1 VIGESLLEGSNEFEE
16 DFCEDSDD
24 DETRLQ
30 RALPQSKKAHTESAL
45 KAYMWTKGDELF
57 VAIHKVRGV
66 QVRPGVSGDGT
77 EIQLNFHYPG
87 IRADDL
93 GADLGRTLAENTDL
107 GVARDGVAIYRPYSS
122 VLLRNPRFAE
132 QQPVNENLILFQ
144 FTIIRNSARDVIYN
158 EFRPM

>member
-1 VIGESLLEGSNEFEE
+1 MDVQDDLEE
-16 DFCEDSDD
+16 DFCEEEEDDSAK
-24 DETRLQ
+24 LQ
-30 RALPQSKKAHTESAL
+30 RALPQSKRAHTESAL

-87 IRADDL
+87 LRADDL
-93 GADLGRTLAENTDL
+93 GADLGRTLADATDL
-107 GVARDGVAIYRPYSS
+107 GVARDGIAIYRPYSS

-132 QQPVNENLILFQ
+132 TQPVNENLILFQ
-144 FTIIRNSARDVIYN
+144 FTIIRNTAKDVIYN